1 MKILNR
7 RSVLRGVGGAAIA
20 LPFLDIMIPARAAC
34 AQEAGTISK
43 IGKNGRPKRFVMIE
57 TFNGHGVRW
66 FANKMGADGLELG
79 PVMAPMEKHGH
90 RKDLIL
96 IDGVHNLVNM
106 YGDNPGSGHDG
117 MRTIQTARFSK
128 GLSNRISG

>member
-43 IGKNGRPKRFVMIE
+43 IGKNGRPKRLRVDE
-57 TFNGHGVRW
+57 TKGSWAAGTWCVAGVSGLARPLAAFTDAKPTRTRAPQRVILSFLRGVGGSGADLGVRTLRVECSGRDG
-66 FANKMGADGLELG
+66 GARGRWL
-79 PVMAPMEKHGH
+79 
-90 RKDLIL
+90 R
-96 IDGVHNLVNM
+96 
-106 YGDNPGSGHDG
+106 
-117 MRTIQTARFSK
+117 
-128 GLSNRISG
+128 